1 MEEENNTV
9 DLVQDSSY
17 GQNSNLYY
25 FEFFLKNKVL
35 LGRLVTRVIHPCLY
49 ILSEKF
55 EFQF

>member
-25 FEFFLKNKVL
+25 FEFFLKK
-35 LGRLVTRVIHPCLY
+35 
-49 ILSEKF
+49 
-55 EFQF
+55 